1 MQRAFLM
8 LSSFV
13 IFTACTP
20 IIDNRGY
27 DFEIVDV
34 SKVHEGQTKDQ
45 VLQILGSPSTLSTF
59 KDNAWYYVSKKTST
73 KSFFTP
79 ETIDQNVI
87 VIHFI
92 GDTVSRIEKITKDQA
107 AKIEL
112 SKNETQTSGY
122 ESGIMREVFGNF
134 GNFSKSKAPTKS

>member
-1 MQRAFLM
+1 MQRALLM
-8 LSSFV
+8 MSSF
-13 IFTACTP
+13 IALTACTP

-34 SKVHEGQTKDQ
+34 NKIHTGQTKEEVIQ
-45 VLQILGSPSTLSTF
+45 VMGSPSTLSTF
-59 KDNAWYYVSKKTST
+59 KDNAWYYVSKKTAT

-79 ETIDQNVI
+79 EILDQKVI
-87 VIHFI
+87 IVHFV
-92 GDTVSRIEKITKDQA
+92 GDTVSRIETINKDQA

-134 GNFSKSKAPTKS
+134 GNFGKSKAPTKS